1 MTTFLGLPG
10 PAGPP
15 GQPAPAPQE
24 LTVLYRGPLSS
35 CDYDCPYCPFAKRRD
50 SPGTLRADRAAL
62 ERFLAWAPT
71 QPGLSVL
78 FTPWGEGLVRSWY
91 RRAMVELSRL
101 PNVRRVAIQTN
112 LSCRT
117 GWLAEADL
125 DTLALWVTY
134 HPGQVTPSRFL
145 AKCRELD
152 ALGVRYSVGIVG
164 QPEHLLPARE
174 LRAALADGVYLW
186 VNAADG
192 LRYTDAEAARWQ
204 ELDPLFGYSR
214 DPHPSEGRPCRT
226 GSSVVSVLGD
236 GSVQRCHFVRAP
248 LGNLYDGS
256 YRAALAERPCPLP
269 VCDCHIGYVH
279 LETLPLY
286 EVFGAGVLER
296 VPGRL
301 GAPTGPPLSR
311 PAGPPAGRVDRP
323 PTPPR
328 ASAGR

>member
-10 PAGPP
+10 
-15 GQPAPAPQE
+15 QPAPVPPE

-50 SPGTLRADRAAL
+50 SPQTLREDRAAL
-62 ERFLAWAPT
+62 ERFTAWAPA

-125 DTLALWVTY
+125 DALALWVTY
-134 HPGQVTPSRFL
+134 HPGQVAPDRFL

-152 ALGVRYSVGIVG
+152 ALRVRYSVGIVG
-164 QPEHLLPARE
+164 QPEHLAPARE
-174 LRAALADGVYLW
+174 LRAALDPGVYLW
-186 VNAADG
+186 VNAAEG
-192 LRYTDAEAARWQ
+192 RTYTDAEAADWQ
-204 ELDPLFGYSR
+204 GIDPLFAYSR
-214 DPHPSEGRPCRT
+214 HPHPSEGRPCRT
-226 GSSVVSVLGD
+226 GSSVVSVTGD

-256 YRAALAERPCPLP
+256 YRAALTERPCPLP

-296 VPGRL
+296 VPEVL
-301 GAPTGPPLSR
+301 T
-311 PAGPPAGRVDRP
+311 GPPAGRVDQPPAPPGRP
-323 PTPPR
+323 
-328 ASAGR
+328 AGR